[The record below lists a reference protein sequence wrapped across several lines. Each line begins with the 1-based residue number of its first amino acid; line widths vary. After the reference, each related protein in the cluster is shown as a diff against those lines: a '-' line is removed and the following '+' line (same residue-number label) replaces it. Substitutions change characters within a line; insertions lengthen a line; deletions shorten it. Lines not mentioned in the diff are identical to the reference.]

1 MRALSYIVLAFW
13 LLALLRTIVNLIL
26 VPRLRPRMPR
36 AFPRVSVIIPAR
48 DEERMIGRTVRALFA
63 QTYRDLEIIAV
74 DDRSSDATGAILDQL
89 ARDDARLTVIHNSE
103 PPDGWLGKPWALHQ
117 GSLRATGELLLFIDA
132 DVLYAADGV
141 AAAVAEMEARG
152 VPMITLLPRFE
163 MRGFWEHI
171 AMPQLAIFAYTLM
184 PLWLV
189 NRTRITAFG
198 LGGGAGNLV
207 RRADYD
213 ACGGHEALRGA
224 VVDDI
229 GLGRLL
235 RRNGRRTEIVLADT
249 LVSVRMYHGL
259 GEIVRG
265 FTKNAFA
272 VMGRSYA
279 AAIAATVLGFVV
291 HTVPYLAALTGDAVA
306 IATVLLIS
314 LTRLVLFLALRYRT
328 DNAIFG
334 HPLMMAVWAYITVRS
349 VWVTGIRHEIEWRG
363 RRYDAQ
369 RTRFGAD

>member
-1 MRALSYIVLAFW
+1 VRALSYIVLAFW